1 MPDVQKARRRKQGV
15 HHGVDEHVAVAVRD
29 KPAPGRDPDARQ
41 HDVVLRLPEGVRVD
55 AEARA
60 LAGGK
65 VLGIGEL
72 FVAAVALKEVGRGDV
87 GGVEAALVREGRKL
101 PFALRERKSVLEFAA
116 QKALRGLHG
125 KNHPARRHGGNG
137 AVPCE
142 HGGVR
147 CGQGADAAA
156 VFLYALDAG
165 ADGLPRHEG
174 TGRVV
179 DEHDIAFD
187 FLEGIPNALLA
198 RRTALHRAGAGVGG
212 EKEADGRF
220 VLFAA
225 GDEDLVRLPER
236 RKAV

>member
-1 MPDVQKARRRKQGV
+1 MPDVQKARRREKGV
-15 HHGVDEHVAVAVRD
+15 HHRVDEDVAVAVCD
-29 KPAPGRDPDARQ
+29 KPAPGRDPDACQ

-65 VLGIGEL
+65 IFGIGEF

-174 TGRVV
+174 TGGVV
-179 DEHDIAFD
+179 DEHDVAFD
-187 FLEGIPNALLA
+187 FPEGGKDALLA
-198 RRTALHRAGAGVGG
+198 RLSSAHGAGAGVEG

>member
-1 MPDVQKARRRKQGV
+1 M
-15 HHGVDEHVAVAVRD
+15 DEHVAVAVRD
-29 KPAPGRDPDARQ
+29 KPALGRDPDARQ
-41 HDVVLRLPEGVRVD
+41 HDVALLLPEGVRVD

-65 VLGIGEL
+65 ILGVGEL

-101 PFALRERKSVLEFAA
+101 SFALRVLKGVFEFAA

-125 KNHPARRHGGNG
+125 KHHPARRHGGNG
-137 AVPCE
+137 AVPRK

-147 CGQGADAAA
+147 RGQGADAAA
-156 VFLYALDAG
+156 VFLYAFDAG

-174 TGRVV
+174 AGGVV
-179 DEHDIAFD
+179 DEHDVALD
-187 FLEGIPNALLA
+187 FLEGGKDALLA
-198 RRTALHRAGAGVGG
+198 RLSSAHGAGPGEGG
-212 EKEADGRF
+212 EERPDARL